1 MNAGMLAVLL
11 IFGTGFV
18 AVTGGLVLAALKI
31 LKGSPRRHSQQP
43 DIDETK
49 LIQELYQGL
58 SRIEER
64 VEALETLLIDQDRQ
78 DWQDSQDWQDGKE
91 RHQRKGERR

>member
-1 MNAGMLAVLL
+1 MNAGTLAVLL

-18 AVTGGLVLAALKI
+18 AVTGGLALAALKI
-31 LKGSPRRHSQQP
+31 LKGSHRRHSHQL

-58 SRIEER
+58 SRMEER
-64 VEALETLLIDQDRQ
+64 VEALETLVLDQDRQ
-78 DWQDSQDWQDGKE
+78 DG
-91 RHQRKGERR
+91 HARKGEHL

>member
-1 MNAGMLAVLL
+1 MNASMVAVLL

-18 AVTGGLVLAALKI
+18 AVTGGLALAALKI

-58 SRIEER
+58 SRMEER
-64 VEALETLLIDQDRQ
+64 IETLETLVLDQDGYNVQEKRDRQARQ
-78 DWQDSQDWQDGKE
+78 DKTD
-91 RHQRKGERR
+91 R

>member
-1 MNAGMLAVLL
+1 MNAATLAVLL

-18 AVTGGLVLAALKI
+18 AVTGGLALAALKI

-58 SRIEER
+58 SRMEER
-64 VEALETLLIDQDRQ
+64 IEVLETLVLDQDRQ
-78 DWQDSQDWQDGKE
+78 TGPTRQPRQDRQA
-91 RHQRKGERR
+91 RKGGQL

>member
-31 LKGSPRRHSQQP
+31 LKGSPRHDSQQL

-49 LIQELYQGL
+49 LIQELHQGL

-78 DWQDSQDWQDGKE
+78 DWQDGKE
-91 RHQRKGERR
+91 RHERKGERP

>member
-18 AVTGGLVLAALKI
+18 AVTGGLALAALKI
-31 LKGSPRRHSQQP
+31 LKGSPRRHSQQL

-58 SRIEER
+58 LRMEER
-64 VEALETLLIDQDRQ
+64 IEALETLVLDQDGQNRQARQ
-78 DWQDSQDWQDGKE
+78 DKTGGQI
-91 RHQRKGERR
+91 